1 VQRLI
6 SFGFDMETPF
16 DYSCPVVDG
25 EWVFVVG
32 TTGFDY
38 ATGVIFDK
46 PAEQKLQTFC
56 NIEAAQV
63 EADATLSNVVRAPY
77 IATNSEQL
85 ETIAEFVGEN
95 FHKIRPSAKA
105 IISNYVDQRMK
116 IVIEGTTRKRGET

>member
-1 VQRLI
+1 
-6 SFGFDMETPF
+6 METSF
-16 DYSCPVVDG
+16 DYSCSVVDG
-25 EWVFVVG
+25 EWVFVVS

-63 EADATLSNVVRAPY
+63 EVDATLSNVVRAPY

-95 FHKIRPSAKA
+95 FQKIRPSARA
-105 IISNYVDQRMK
+105 IISNYVDLRIK
-116 IVIEGTTRKRGET
+116 IEIEGTARKLGET

>member
-1 VQRLI
+1 
-6 SFGFDMETPF
+6 METSF
-16 DYSCPVVDG
+16 DYSCSVVDG

-77 IATNSEQL
+77 IAANSEQL

-105 IISNYVDQRMK
+105 IISNDVDLRMK
-116 IVIEGTTRKRGET
+116 IESEGTARKRRET